1 MSAALAG
8 IAVITGASG
17 GIGRATA
24 CALAAQG
31 MSLCLNGRDVG
42 RLEDVATEVRRRGA
56 QVLVYAADLSTNEGI
71 RGLAARVAADVG
83 QIDVLVHAAGT
94 IRLGNV
100 ESVAWDDLDEQY
112 RVNLRAPFLL
122 TKALLPIL
130 KETHGQVV
138 FVNSTAGLVAG
149 AENGL
154 YAATKHALRSITGSI
169 RDHVNSYGIR
179 VISVFPGQT
188 ATSMQQAIHR
198 LEGRSYEAAELVQT
212 GDVAELIVGALAL
225 SRTAEVTDIVV
236 RPMKKPGTRGDAT
249 HA

>member
-1 MSAALAG
+1 MSVALAG
-8 IAVITGASG
+8 IAVVTGASG

-24 CALAAQG
+24 WALAGHG
-31 MSLCLNGRDVG
+31 MSLCLSGRDVG
-42 RLEDVATEVRRRGA
+42 RLEDVATEVRARAA
-56 QVLVYAADLSTNEGI
+56 QVLVYPADLSTDDGI

-83 QIDVLVHAAGT
+83 EIDILVHAAGT
-94 IRLGNV
+94 VRLGNV
-100 ESVAWDDLDEQY
+100 ESAAWDDLDEQY

-154 YAATKHALRSITGSI
+154 YAATKHALHSITGSI
-169 RDHVNSYGIR
+169 RNHVNSYGIR
-179 VISVFPGQT
+179 VISVFPGRT

-236 RPMKKPGTRGDAT
+236 RPMKKPG
-249 HA
+249 HAR